1 MNVSLILTLIVQTT
15 LSLVQVFI
23 HSANFKVETCNFKNE
38 RICHYS
44 LMKETVKSLQLS
56 TSFQLNLKVCL
67 KEFWKSV
74 LLTVYPHP
82 PRSIHVHPATSTST
96 QFYPSPA
103 SSFQPLPSSIHL
115 HPAHFSLHPA
125 LCNTL
130 NNIRTKISHV
140 IGQFPQL

>member
-1 MNVSLILTLIVQTT
+1 MNVSLISTLIVQTT

-103 SSFQPLPSSIHL
+103 VHFNLYPAPFTSTQLISVSTQLSATPSTIFEPKYH
-115 HPAHFSLHPA
+115 
-125 LCNTL
+125 T
-130 NNIRTKISHV
+130 
-140 IGQFPQL
+140 